1 MKYQFVI
8 SGIIGQEYDWWTG
21 QRGTTTRMVRE
32 FLEKHPDEEVD
43 IAICSPGGRVDQ
55 GLEIYDAFVNHGKVN
70 AHVIGMTASAATFL
84 TMGAKHV
91 DMVEGSL
98 MLIHNA
104 SNTVFEWGSAN
115 KEELDRIIEKY
126 QKMRKD
132 LDTIDKVIGSIYA
145 KKTGKSLEECMKKMT
160 SAAWLSPQDCLD
172 FGLIDEI
179 RKDPEETQNVVN
191 NRQSY
196 LNLNKE
202 YGLPSFAAAAASPA
216 SPATEEG
223 PTSSLIQKTVEAV
236 RSMFHNKSAQTTDK
250 QMIKIFKNVMDLLKV
265 DGFNPANDD
274 SVSVTQDQMKT
285 IDDRLG
291 EQAAKIA
298 DLQKSFNEQKA
309 NLDKANADLTK
320 AQDELKKANETIENL
335 KKAPGEESQE
345 KPADTAKEGNEDNFI
360 AECQKQYDL
369 IKDI

>member
-1 MKYQFVI
+1 M
-8 SGIIGQEYDWWTG
+8 T
-21 QRGTTTRMVRE
+21 
-32 FLEKHPDEEVD
+32 
-43 IAICSPGGRVDQ
+43 GGRAKEARPPEWCVSSSRSIPMKKWTSPSALLEEEWTR

-145 KKTGKSLEECMKKMT
+145 KKTGKSLEECMNKMT

-191 NRQSY
+191 NRKSY

-202 YGLPSFAAAAASPA
+202 YGLPSFPA
-216 SPATEEG
+216 SATLSAKEVQHKRYCKRRCRS
-223 PTSSLIQKTVEAV
+223 SSLFSITNPHKQQT
-236 RSMFHNKSAQTTDK
+236 NK
-250 QMIKIFKNVMDLLKV
+250 
-265 DGFNPANDD
+265 
-274 SVSVTQDQMKT
+274 
-285 IDDRLG
+285 
-291 EQAAKIA
+291 
-298 DLQKSFNEQKA
+298 
-309 NLDKANADLTK
+309 
-320 AQDELKKANETIENL
+320 
-335 KKAPGEESQE
+335 
-345 KPADTAKEGNEDNFI
+345 
-360 AECQKQYDL
+360 
-369 IKDI
+369 

>member
-43 IAICSPGGRVDQ
+43 IAICSPGGRVDP

-145 KKTGKSLEECMKKMT
+145 KKTGKSLEECMNKMT

-191 NRQSY
+191 NRKSY

-202 YGLPSFAAAAASPA
+202 YGLPSFPA
-216 SPATEEG
+216 SATLSAKEVQHKRYCKRRCRS
-223 PTSSLIQKTVEAV
+223 SSLFSITNPHKQQT
-236 RSMFHNKSAQTTDK
+236 NK
-250 QMIKIFKNVMDLLKV
+250 
-265 DGFNPANDD
+265 
-274 SVSVTQDQMKT
+274 
-285 IDDRLG
+285 
-291 EQAAKIA
+291 
-298 DLQKSFNEQKA
+298 
-309 NLDKANADLTK
+309 
-320 AQDELKKANETIENL
+320 
-335 KKAPGEESQE
+335 
-345 KPADTAKEGNEDNFI
+345 
-360 AECQKQYDL
+360 
-369 IKDI
+369 

>member
-104 SNTVFEWGSAN
+104 SNRVFEWGSAN

-145 KKTGKSLEECMKKMT
+145 KKTGKSLEECMNKMT

-191 NRQSY
+191 NRKSY

-202 YGLPSFAAAAASPA
+202 YGLPSFPA
-216 SPATEEG
+216 SATLSAKEG
-223 PTSSLIQKTVEAV
+223 PTQTLLQKTVQV
-236 RSMFHNKSAQTTDK
+236 VKSVFHNKSAQTTDK

-298 DLQKSFNEQKA
+298 DLQKSFDDQKA
-309 NLDKANADLTK
+309 QLEKANADLTK
-320 AQDELKKANETIENL
+320 AQDDLKKANETIENL
-335 KKAPGEESQE
+335 KKAPGEESPE
-345 KPADTAKEGNEDNFI
+345 MPATNNANNEDNFLD
-360 AECQKQYDL
+360 ECKKQYEL
-369 IKDI
+369 IKDL

>member
-145 KKTGKSLEECMKKMT
+145 KKTGKSLEECMNKMT

-191 NRQSY
+191 NRKSY

-202 YGLPSFAAAAASPA
+202 YGLPSFPA
-216 SPATEEG
+216 SATISAKEG
-223 PTSSLIQKTVEAV
+223 PTQTLLQKTVQV
-236 RSMFHNKSAQTTDK
+236 VKSVFHNKSAQTTDK

-298 DLQKSFNEQKA
+298 DLQKSFDDQKA
-309 NLDKANADLTK
+309 QLEKANADLTK
-320 AQDELKKANETIENL
+320 AQDDLKKANETIENL
-335 KKAPGEESQE
+335 KKAPGEESPE
-345 KPADTAKEGNEDNFI
+345 RPATNNANNEDNFLD
-360 AECQKQYDL
+360 ECKKQYEL
-369 IKDI
+369 IKDL

>member
-32 FLEKHPDEEVD
+32 FLEMHPDEEVD

-104 SNTVFEWGSAN
+104 SNKVFEWRSAN

-145 KKTGKSLEECMKKMT
+145 KKTGKSLEECMNKMT

-191 NRQSY
+191 NRKSY

-202 YGLPSFAAAAASPA
+202 YGLPSFPA
-216 SPATEEG
+216 SATLSAKEG
-223 PTSSLIQKTVEAV
+223 PTQTLLQKTVQV
-236 RSMFHNKSAQTTDK
+236 VKSVFHNKSAQTTDK
-250 QMIKIFKNVMDLLKV
+250 QMIK
-265 DGFNPANDD
+265 
-274 SVSVTQDQMKT
+274 SSRTSWT
-285 IDDRLG
+285 
-291 EQAAKIA
+291 
-298 DLQKSFNEQKA
+298 
-309 NLDKANADLTK
+309 
-320 AQDELKKANETIENL
+320 
-335 KKAPGEESQE
+335 
-345 KPADTAKEGNEDNFI
+345 
-360 AECQKQYDL
+360 C
-369 IKDI
+369 

>member
-145 KKTGKSLEECMKKMT
+145 KKTGKSLEECMNKMT

-191 NRQSY
+191 NRKSY

-202 YGLPSFAAAAASPA
+202 YGLPSFPA
-216 SPATEEG
+216 SATLSAKEG
-223 PTSSLIQKTVEAV
+223 PTQTLLQKTVQV
-236 RSMFHNKSAQTTDK
+236 VKSVFHNKSAQTTDK

-298 DLQKSFNEQKA
+298 DLQKSFDDQKA
-309 NLDKANADLTK
+309 QLEKANADLTK
-320 AQDELKKANETIENL
+320 AQDDLKKANETIENL
-335 KKAPGEESQE
+335 KKAPGEESP
-345 KPADTAKEGNEDNFI
+345 KMPATNNANNEDNFLD
-360 AECQKQYDL
+360 ECKKQYEL
-369 IKDI
+369 IKDL

>member
-32 FLEKHPDEEVD
+32 FLEKHPEEVD

-104 SNTVFEWGSAN
+104 SNRVFEWGSAN

-202 YGLPSFAAAAASPA
+202 YGLPSFPA
-216 SPATEEG
+216 SATLSAKEG
-223 PTSSLIQKTVEAV
+223 PTQTLLQKTVQV
-236 RSMFHNKSAQTTDK
+236 VKSYFHNKSAQTTDK

-298 DLQKSFNEQKA
+298 DLQKSFDDQKA
-309 NLDKANADLTK
+309 QLEKANADLTK
-320 AQDELKKANETIENL
+320 AQDDLKKANETIENL
-335 KKAPGEESQE
+335 KKAPGEESPE
-345 KPADTAKEGNEDNFI
+345 MPAINNANNEDNFLD
-360 AECQKQYDL
+360 ECKKQYEL
-369 IKDI
+369 IKDL

>member
-1 MKYQFVI
+1 
-8 SGIIGQEYDWWTG
+8 
-21 QRGTTTRMVRE
+21 
-32 FLEKHPDEEVD
+32 
-43 IAICSPGGRVDQ
+43 
-55 GLEIYDAFVNHGKVN
+55 
-70 AHVIGMTASAATFL
+70 
-84 TMGAKHV
+84 
-91 DMVEGSL
+91 

-145 KKTGKSLEECMKKMT
+145 KKTGKSLEECMNKMT

-191 NRQSY
+191 NRKSY

-202 YGLPSFAAAAASPA
+202 YGLPSFPA
-216 SPATEEG
+216 SATLSAKEG
-223 PTSSLIQKTVEAV
+223 PTQTLLQKTVQV
-236 RSMFHNKSAQTTDK
+236 VKSVFHNKSAQTTDK

-298 DLQKSFNEQKA
+298 DLQKSFDDQKA
-309 NLDKANADLTK
+309 QLEKANADLTK
-320 AQDELKKANETIENL
+320 AQDDLKKANETIENL
-335 KKAPGEESQE
+335 KKAPGEESPE
-345 KPADTAKEGNEDNFI
+345 MPATNNANNEDNFLD
-360 AECQKQYDL
+360 ECKKQYEL
-369 IKDI
+369 IKDL

>member
-236 RSMFHNKSAQTTDK
+236 RSMFHNKSAQKNK

-298 DLQKSFNEQKA
+298 ELQKSFDEQKA

-335 KKAPGEESQE
+335 KKAPGEESPE
-345 KPADTAKEGNEDNFI
+345 LPPTNNVNNEDNFLD
-360 AECQKQYDL
+360 ECKKQYEL
-369 IKDI
+369 IKDL